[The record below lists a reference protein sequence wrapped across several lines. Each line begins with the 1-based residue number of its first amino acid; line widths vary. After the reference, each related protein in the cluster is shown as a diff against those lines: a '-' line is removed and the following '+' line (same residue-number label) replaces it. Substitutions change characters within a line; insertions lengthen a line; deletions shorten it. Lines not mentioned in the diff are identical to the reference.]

1 MVTQL
6 VSDAPR
12 TLARQPLP
20 TRRPRPQPFQIRIVR
35 MFARDAARLI
45 PLMRRDLLIV
55 FRLLGERGR
64 LAHANLT
71 RPRAVRQI
79 DPGDADLVG
88 QISRSMFGQDSLF
101 HTLERPYETAYLRT
115 VTATSQTVNLGLG
128 LAVNLPDHVG
138 RRVVAAGGRRLG
150 LVDIH
155 GQARSSLFHALAEGR
170 AQGLT
175 REQLGRHIISR
186 IERGPWNT
194 VQIRAQVIARTE
206 TLHAQRI
213 SAAEVYRTIPVV
225 TGMLAFDAQIGLTDA
240 ECTQRDGLV
249 YSFRD
254 ADVETGRE
262 HPNGSAE
269 RGHHTWAVASLA

>member
-1 MVTQL
+1 MVTQI

-64 LAHANLT
+64 RAHANLT

-115 VTATSQTVNLGLG
+115 VSATADTVNLGLG

-186 IERGPWNT
+186 IERGPWST

-225 TGMLAFDAQIGLTDA
+225 TGMLAFDATAGLTDA

-262 HPNGSAE
+262 HVQGTLN
-269 RGHHTWAVASLA
+269 WAPHVGNR